1 MSKPALV
8 VGAAGVLG
16 LAGALLYFTA
26 ADGPSAPVTPG
37 DAAAPPI
44 ASPAPP
50 PIVRPPPHPPLVPPD
65 PPGPRG
71 GEVLPGLDGQARARC
86 GQGEGEQRFEA
97 SVTLGGETAT
107 RAVVVD
113 CDPAGAVRGL
123 VVQDDAGRPLEARA
137 PDGAVT
143 RFTYDADGREVEART
158 DVDGDGRPDRVART
172 TYEADGTRRR
182 LEQRYRYDA
191 EGRRTR
197 VGQSRRTT
205 APDGTASVVE
215 QQWNVGGA
223 QLVQHHDGNGDGV
236 PETIVRTVQ
245 GADGRR
251 VVRSL
256 RDLDGDGDFDRRATV
271 EPGRA
276 PTIEE
281 IEQPVIDAGAP

>member
-8 VGAAGVLG
+8 LGAAGVLG
-16 LAGALLYFTA
+16 LAGALYYFTA
-26 ADGPSAPVTPG
+26 ADGPAPPVTPA
-37 DAAAPPI
+37 DATAPPI

-50 PIVRPPPHPPLVPPD
+50 PVVRPPPHPPLVPPE
-65 PPGPRG
+65 PAGPRG
-71 GEVLPGLDGQARARC
+71 GEVLPGLEGQARARC
-86 GQGEGEQRFEA
+86 GQGEGEQRFET
-97 SVTLGGETAT
+97 SVTLDGETAT

-113 CDPAGAVRGL
+113 CGPEGVVRGL

-143 RFTYDADGREVEART
+143 RFEYDPDGREIGART
-158 DVDGDGRPDRVART
+158 DVDGDGRPDRIART
-172 TYEADGTRRR
+172 THEADGTRRR
-182 LEQRYRYDA
+182 VEQRFRYDA

-205 APDGTASVVE
+205 HPDGSASVVG

-223 QLVQHHDGNGDGV
+223 KLVQHHDGDGDGV
-236 PETIVRTVQ
+236 PETIVRTVE
-245 GADGRR
+245 GPDGRR

-256 RDLDGDGDFDRRATV
+256 RDLDGDGDFDRRSTV

-276 PTIEE
+276 PKIEE
-281 IEQPVIDAGAP
+281 IDQPVVDAGAP